1 MSDRALINRTKRSL
15 ATIKRKL
22 QALSCDWEDLDQYV
36 SVELERVVDQS
47 DAIVAE
53 LDEAYPPRKVARK
66 VLQ

>member
-15 ATIKRKL
+15 ATMKRKL

-36 SVELERVVDQS
+36 SGELERVVDQS

-53 LDEAYPPRKVARK
+53 LDEAYPSRGTSRRQP
-66 VLQ
+66 